1 MEKAGTKLNM
11 RVTISDGTQ
20 KFVES
25 MLIAKTTAFFEKQVK
40 KWIAR
45 YSSVKMIE
53 KAGGISYAVS
63 ELMEGISSKEF
74 SERGRKLLEL
84 RLKETMRAK
93 FNTRGFGKWRAL
105 KPSTI
110 KKRRWM
116 LNVQPG
122 TNPEKKDSAY
132 KTAVIAD
139 RPVLGI
145 GGGSNSPLIFTG
157 AMKKAAIKGHNIGKF
172 KFYNKKDYSRGR
184 LTFDKLDIGI
194 GFKEPDIPVPKWYWW
209 KSSKKPFKNLMEFQ
223 SEKGRLIPLQ
233 KGRTFKEKQD
243 IMKEFTRSESFRRLW
258 SPFVKKDLPKLFDS
272 IKGKGNEPAISK
284 DAMALLN
291 KVVNGLAK
299 GFKVSYSDIRSAIT
313 KAGIESKL
321 KQLSSVETNAVK
333 IRKLIKQSILKMGG
347 E

>member
-110 KKRRWM
+110 KKRNWM

-122 TNPEKKDSAY
+122 KDPEEDSTYKK
-132 KTAVIAD
+132 AVIAD
-139 RPVLGI
+139 RPALASSI
-145 GGGSNSPLIFTG
+145 GSPLIFTG

-194 GFKEPDIPVPKWYWW
+194 GFKEPDIPVPKWYWG
-209 KSSKKPFKNLMEFQ
+209 SSTKRPFRELMEFQ

-243 IMKEFTRSESFRRLW
+243 ITKEFTRSEGFRRLW

-272 IKGKGNEPAISK
+272 IKGKGNEPVIKK
-284 DAMALLN
+284 DAMSLLDRMI
-291 KVVNGLAK
+291 NGVSS
-299 GFKVSYSDIRSAIT
+299 GFNVAPSEIRSAIK